1 MATVTQACS
10 WKATHASSSR
20 SSKAT
25 QGPFYQLPQC
35 FVCQKGLSKDECQLM
50 STSSIQY
57 LIAYI
62 QFCKLPDCRVVEL
75 DQETQIPKTTFRF
88 PLRDDPLHQ
97 ENQKKFKRLS
107 SLDLP

>member
-1 MATVTQACS
+1 MATVTQAHSC
-10 WKATHASSSR
+10 KATHASSSH

-35 FVCQKGLSKDECQLM
+35 FVCQLM
-50 STSSIQY
+50 SMSCIQY

-88 PLRDDPLHQ
+88 PLQDDPVHQ
-97 ENQKKFKRLS
+97 ENQHFFKRLS